1 MSPLTHPVP
10 GAAPR
15 APLRVAL
22 IGHGAIGRVI
32 ARELLALGPASGLA
46 LVGVLCRHAEEGAG
60 LPVPVCTDRRALLA
74 LEPELVV
81 EAAGHEVVREH
92 GPACLAAGADL
103 LVVSVGALAE
113 ASLLEALEAAA
124 QRHGRQVL
132 LPSGALAGLDWLQS
146 ARLAGLER
154 VCYRSR
160 KPPQAWQGTPA
171 EQALDLA
178 RVSEPA
184 VFFRGSAREAAT
196 LYPKN
201 ANVAATL
208 ALCTLG
214 LDRTQVE
221 LIADPGAGGN
231 VHEIEA
237 QGGIGRLQLQVQN
250 QPAPD
255 NPKTSLVTPYSA
267 LRTLLARRAALA
279 L

>member
-1 MSPLTHPVP
+1 MNTSLSMK
-10 GAAPR
+10 R
-15 APLRVAL
+15 LAPLRVGL

-32 ARELLALGPASGLA
+32 ARELLALAPDAGIE
-46 LVGVLCRHAEEGAG
+46 LVGVLCRHVEEGEG
-60 LPVPVCTDRRALLA
+60 LSVPVCTERESLLA
-74 LEPELVV
+74 LEPQLVV
-81 EAAGHEVVREH
+81 EAAGHEAVRAH
-92 GPACLAAGADL
+92 GPAFLAAGADL

-113 ASLLEALEAAA
+113 VPLLDALESAAR
-124 QRHGRQVL
+124 RHGRQVL

-146 ARLAGLER
+146 ARLAGLNR

-171 EQALDLA
+171 EQALNLA
-178 RVSEPA
+178 EVREA
-184 VFFRGSAREAAT
+184 TVFFRGTAREAAIA
-196 LYPKN
+196 YPKN

-214 LDRTQVE
+214 LEQTQVE
-221 LIADPGAGGN
+221 LIADPQAGGN

-237 QGGIGRLQLQVQN
+237 QGSVGRLQLQVQN
-250 QPAPD
+250 LPAPD

-267 LRTLLARRAALA
+267 LRTLLARRAALS